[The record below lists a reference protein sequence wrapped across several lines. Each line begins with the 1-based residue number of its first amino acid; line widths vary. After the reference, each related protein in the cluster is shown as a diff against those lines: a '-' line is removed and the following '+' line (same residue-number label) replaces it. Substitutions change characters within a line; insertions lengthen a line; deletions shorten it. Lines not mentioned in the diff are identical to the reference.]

1 MALYTIGDLHLSLGT
16 DKPMDI
22 FPGWENYIRRIEDGW
37 RSTVAPEDTV
47 VVAGD
52 VSWAM
57 DLGECG
63 ADFTFLHRLPGS
75 KILLKGNHDYW
86 FSTRGK
92 VERYLE
98 EMGFS
103 SIRILFNNAY
113 ACEGAALCGT
123 RGWINEQGEQVDK
136 KVLNREAGRLR
147 MSLEAGRKTGLE
159 PVAFL
164 HYPPLYAGTEC
175 PEILDVLREYGVR
188 ECYYGHIH
196 GRAASGAFQGVRYGI
211 RFRMVSGDQTGFVP
225 VRVR

>member
-1 MALYTIGDLHLSLGT
+1 MALYTIGDLHLSLGA

-22 FPGWENYIRRIEDGW
+22 FPGWENYIQRIEAGW
-37 RSTVAPEDTV
+37 NRTVAPEDTV

-52 VSWAM
+52 ISWAM
-57 DLGECG
+57 ELSACG
-63 ADFTFLHRLPGS
+63 ADFAFLHQLPGT

-86 FSTRGK
+86 FSTKTK
-92 VERYLE
+92 VEQYLA
-98 EMGFS
+98 EMGFF
-103 SIRILFNNAY
+103 SIKILFNNAY
-113 ACEGAALCGT
+113 EYEDLALCGT

-147 MSLEAGRKTGLE
+147 LSLEAGRKTGRE

-164 HYPPLYAGTEC
+164 HYPPLYAGSEC
-175 PEILDVLREYGVR
+175 PEILSVLQEYGVR

-196 GRAASGAFQGVRYGI
+196 GRAASGAFQGERYGI
-211 RFRMVSGDQTGFVP
+211 RFRMVSGDQVDFTP